1 MNSNQSTRLQ
11 LRVISANE
19 KPRRKSSE
27 IIYNVSFIWPQSIF
41 FINKNFILKFSQIAL
56 REMCSTIDYDIVIIE
71 LYLQSFDGQ
80 MSFNAC

>member
-1 MNSNQSTRLQ
+1 M
-11 LRVISANE
+11 V
-19 KPRRKSSE
+19 
-27 IIYNVSFIWPQSIF
+27 
-41 FINKNFILKFSQIAL
+41 FINKKFILKFSQITL